1 MKDDELNAVAPTNAA
16 ELVDVD
22 NVSNGF
28 WLALLLLSLLWLWLF
43 VDPEVPR
50 TVAIASAVD
59 EVDFDKWWLNAE
71 VYDGCGL
78 KTDCVEI
85 CKLINN

>member
-1 MKDDELNAVAPTNAA
+1 MVKVDESKAVLINAA

-22 NVSNGF
+22 NASSGF
-28 WLALLLLSLLWLWLF
+28 WLVLLF
-43 VDPEVPR
+43 DPEVPK
-50 TVAIASAVD
+50 TVAIASA

-85 CKLINN
+85 CKYI